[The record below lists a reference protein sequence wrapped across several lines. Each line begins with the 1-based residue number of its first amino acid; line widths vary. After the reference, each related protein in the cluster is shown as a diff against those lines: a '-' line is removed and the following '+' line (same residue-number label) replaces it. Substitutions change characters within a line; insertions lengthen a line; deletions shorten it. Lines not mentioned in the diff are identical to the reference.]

1 MDWYIRYNI
10 GRKLKLQPCGPSLV
24 ASEGFSATTFD
35 AEITRRLQL
44 GKGTRGQVVVIRF
57 YDNPVEEEFVA
68 KFYDPQF
75 CPYDMSCIESK
86 TREVT
91 AYKTLTTMQGKEIP
105 TFFGEFLWFSEDGPA
120 EGISAIVLELINDPV
135 VGTFPPITDANEK
148 AQLKASA
155 IALLKKMHA
164 HEVYHRDIRPSN
176 LFWDHIARLTIC
188 DFEAALC
195 KRNSI
200 RAAGWIAEDT
210 SCMMGALME
219 CGLDDDRACRDIPK
233 LRISAAWP
241 LLMYRTIVRQNPCN
255 VSAIKMASALAYASG
270 WLAFRLILIY
280 SSLIF
285 K

>member
-91 AYKTLTTMQGKEIP
+91 AYKTLTTKEGKGISKFFWKFFWVSEGRP
-105 TFFGEFLWFSEDGPA
+105 TG
-120 EGISAIVLELINDPV
+120 GISAIVLELINDPV
-135 VGTFPPITDANEK
+135 
-148 AQLKASA
+148 
-155 IALLKKMHA
+155 
-164 HEVYHRDIRPSN
+164 
-176 LFWDHIARLTIC
+176 
-188 DFEAALC
+188 
-195 KRNSI
+195 
-200 RAAGWIAEDT
+200 
-210 SCMMGALME
+210 
-219 CGLDDDRACRDIPK
+219 
-233 LRISAAWP
+233 
-241 LLMYRTIVRQNPCN
+241 
-255 VSAIKMASALAYASG
+255 
-270 WLAFRLILIY
+270 
-280 SSLIF
+280 
-285 K
+285 